1 MSLDKPEVESSNPNL
16 TAPGTCGGEHGGN
29 WAPATKRF
37 ECRRCRGAVVLRFP
51 DSLPTF
57 EYSPTRGESPL
68 CVDSTILLAP
78 RACTQSHEVRPNPSA
93 AICKRACKRTS
104 VCDVRGS
111 ASQVCECLCQCCA
124 RSRTSELA
132 CLCLTRR
139 KQLQFVDESTGAVVN
154 ITGHTLT
161 VVGFKTH
168 HGFEVFHSAAA
179 CIASVCAQRSVRRR
193 RAGDHIRRQRQARH
207 VP

>member
-1 MSLDKPEVESSNPNL
+1 MRPLLLEEFL
-16 TAPGTCGGEHGGN
+16 GELSHAKYAIGSGCFAWMHHGV
-29 WAPATKRF
+29 
-37 ECRRCRGAVVLRFP
+37 RCAV
-51 DSLPTF
+51 
-57 EYSPTRGESPL
+57 
-68 CVDSTILLAP
+68 
-78 RACTQSHEVRPNPSA
+78 
-93 AICKRACKRTS
+93 

-111 ASQVCECLCQCCA
+111 ASQVCECLCECCA

-154 ITGHTLT
+154 ITGHKLT